1 MSYKVSILFS
11 NIKITKSSKVEKFVE
26 DCRDNIEND
35 EKIKNKLSQIK
46 NETFCYEVDGK
57 VAISRKIFEE
67 LSTGATFK
75 SVFTNKSIKPLIQ
88 KLVGYDEIVDS
99 DYWDLIENKSKIGT
113 KLKQDFTCFIT
124 SYFFNESSADH
135 YTLLDILKQKKL
147 KISKNK
153 VSLSSNLDDFDIFLY
168 KENYLKFFDSVA
180 TAKTIVFNKSKLNIK
195 HPLASYVIAE
205 EESPLGSKI
214 KSIPFSKIKLTE
226 RNYYTDENK
235 MTTADIYLCNTSSSE
250 FKTLLK
256 VFNRKTLTHEQYR
269 SFVNS
274 AYNSGDLIPI
284 SLKELRT
291 GDVDNN
297 FVTNRV
303 KVLNFISESE
313 DVQDIFLKKVIEL
326 LGISNKTTF
335 IGEMNKVIDIRNESI
350 NLNPYGTATTFNFDA
365 YFSETKGKEEY
376 NVFIQGNQFY
386 IQPPGTSSHAGLG
399 GVTMEYL
406 KEQILNKL
414 PERGKYNRVISN
426 ARKKAFG
433 DFYKNTQDLTMQIY
447 GSLKNKDARE
457 LGNLIIK
464 YKVLSRSQVS
474 KKSKKELIEIIEG
487 IRTFKKY
494 KNYNLLATAKILSP
508 SEFSAV
514 FKDIPESLRV
524 PIASAYIQELY
535 SQLSKVPKV
544 DTTLS
549 GEFRSKTYGKEQLI
563 MNKLSDIEILFFLAC
578 NYNIVK
584 KWIKNAFILGTYG
597 IASGAGIILLDG
609 KKHTLGKGKS
619 GILRRNPVF
628 VKIGL

>member
-1 MSYKVSILFS
+1 MAYKVSILFS
-11 NIKITKSSKVEKFVE
+11 NSKVTKSSKLSKFIE
-26 DCRDNIEND
+26 DCRNNINND
-35 EKIKNKLSQIK
+35 DKIKNKLSKIN
-46 NETFCYEVDGK
+46 NEIFCYEIDGK
-57 VAISRKIFEE
+57 IAISRKIFEE

-75 SVFTNKSIKPLIQ
+75 SVFSNKSIKPLIQ

-99 DYWDLIENKSKIGT
+99 DYWDLIENKSKIAT
-113 KLKQDFTCFIT
+113 KLKQDFTCFVA
-124 SYFFNESSADH
+124 SYFFNNSAADH
-135 YTLLDILKQKKL
+135 YTLLDILKQKNL
-147 KISKNK
+147 KIDEK
-153 VSLSSNLDDFDIFLY
+153 VSLSSDLDNFDIFLY

-195 HPLASYVIAE
+195 HPLTSYVVAE

-214 KSIPFSKIKLTE
+214 KSIPFFKIKLTE
-226 RNYYTDENK
+226 KNYYTDENK
-235 MTTADIYLCNTSSSE
+235 MTTADIYLCNTSSTE

-274 AYNSGDLIPI
+274 AYKSGDLIPI

-291 GDVDNN
+291 QDVDNN

-313 DVQDIFLKKVIEL
+313 DIQDTFLKKVIEL
-326 LGISNKTTF
+326 LGISNKTKF
-335 IGEMNKVIDIRNESI
+335 IEEMNKVIDIKNESI
-350 NLNPYGTATTFNFDA
+350 NLNPYGTRTTFNFDA
-365 YFSETKGKEEY
+365 YFNETKGKEEY
-376 NVFIQGNQFY
+376 DVFIQGNQLY
-386 IQPPGTSSHAGLG
+386 IKPPGSSSDAGLG

-414 PERGKYNRVISN
+414 PDRGKYNRVISN
-426 ARKKAFG
+426 ARKKSFG
-433 DFYKNTQDLTMQIY
+433 NFYKNTQDLTQAVY
-447 GSLKNKDARE
+447 GSLKNKDVKE
-457 LGNLIIK
+457 LGNLILK
-464 YKVLSRSQVS
+464 YKILHRNQVA
-474 KKSKKELIEIIEG
+474 KKSKKELIELVEG
-487 IRTFKKY
+487 IRAFKKY

-508 SEFSAV
+508 SEFSTV

-584 KWIKNAFILGTYG
+584 KWIKNSFILGAYG

>member
-1 MSYKVSILFS
+1 MEYKVSILFS
-11 NIKITKSSKVEKFVE
+11 NSKISKSSKIDNFVE
-26 DCRDNIEND
+26 NCRTAVEND
-35 EKIKNKLSQIK
+35 DVMKNKLSQIR
-46 NETFCYEVDGK
+46 NDTFCYEIDGK
-57 VAISRKIFEE
+57 IAISRKVFEQI
-67 LSTGATFK
+67 STGATFK
-75 SVFTNKSIKPLIQ
+75 SVFSNKSIKPLIK
-88 KLVGYDEIVDS
+88 KLVGLNDIIDS

-113 KLKQDFTCFIT
+113 KLKQDFTCLVT
-124 SYFFNESSADH
+124 SYFFNNVSADH
-135 YTLLDILKQKKL
+135 YDLLDNLKQKKL
-147 KISKNK
+147 KISKTK
-153 VSLSSNLDDFDIFLY
+153 VSISSTINDFDIFLY

-180 TAKTIVFNKSKLNIK
+180 TAKTIVSNKSKLNIK
-195 HPLASYVIAE
+195 HSFADYVVVE
-205 EESPLGSKI
+205 EESPLGTKI
-214 KSIPFSKIKLTE
+214 KLNPFSKIKLTE
-226 RNYYTDENK
+226 KNYYTDENK
-235 MTTADIYLCNTSSSE
+235 MTTADIYVCNTSSSE

-269 SFVNS
+269 SFINS

-291 GDVDNN
+291 QDVDNN
-297 FVTNRV
+297 FVTSRV
-303 KVLNFISESE
+303 KVLNFISESD
-313 DVQDIFLKKVIEL
+313 DVQDIFLKKIIEL
-326 LGISNKTTF
+326 LGISNKTKF
-335 IGEMNKVIDIRNESI
+335 IEEMNKVIDIRNESI

-433 DFYKNTQDLTMQIY
+433 NFYKNTQDLTMQVY
-447 GSLKNKDARE
+447 GSLKNKDVKE
-457 LGNLIIK
+457 LENLIIK

-494 KNYNLLATAKILSP
+494 KKYNLLATAKILSP

-514 FKDIPESLRV
+514 FNDIPESLRV
-524 PIASAYIQELY
+524 PIASAYIEELY
-535 SQLSKVPKV
+535 SQLSRVPKV

-549 GEFRSKTYGKEQLI
+549 GEFRSKTYGKEKLI
-563 MNKLSDIEILFFLAC
+563 MNKLSDIEILFFLAS

-584 KWIKNAFILGTYG
+584 KWIKNSFILGAYG